1 MDTPSSRRCDAVG
14 ASGKMVVPV
23 QQLFV
28 DGNSFKVVL
37 LMVIV
42 GSVLLALG
50 LMTAGGTSS
59 PAAGNGPEPVPAAVA
74 EWFENSALPEARQL
88 QANTVTVDGVTAGTV
103 LPESANNVQVPR
115 TVEGWRQAFIDGTE
129 KDATVGIDQWV
140 APVFEDGNPVAL
152 IRAWIPP
159 GKSKVEIATV
169 EMDAPAA
176 KAIAALPEDQILV
189 EDGGA
194 SWLGVDAQQGVVRAL
209 TTSGQAELA
218 STQVPLTDYR
228 STLAKEERRGVD
240 AKPAASSPSDLV
252 GGSPTPQLADGPPS
266 WGSALAGL
274 GVLLI
279 AVGAIAGIRTRSA
292 RSHRTS

>member
-1 MDTPSSRRCDAVG
+1 M
-14 ASGKMVVPV
+14 
-23 QQLFV
+23 
-28 DGNSFKVVL
+28 
-37 LMVIV
+37 
-42 GSVLLALG
+42 
-50 LMTAGGTSS
+50 
-59 PAAGNGPEPVPAAVA
+59 PAAVA

-115 TVEGWRQAFIDGTE
+115 SVEGWRQAFIDGTE

-169 EMDAPAA
+169 ELDAPAA

-209 TTSGQAELA
+209 TPSERAELA
-218 STQVPLTDYR
+218 STQVPLADYR
-228 STLAKEERRGVD
+228 SALAKEKRRGVD
-240 AKPAASSPSDLV
+240 TSRPVDRTSDLV
-252 GGSPTPQLADGPPS
+252 GGSPTLQPSDGAPP
-266 WGSALAGL
+266 WGSILVVLGL
-274 GVLLI
+274 LLG
-279 AVGAIAGIRTRSA
+279 AVGVIALRRS
-292 RSHRTS
+292 RSTPSRR

>member
-1 MDTPSSRRCDAVG
+1 
-14 ASGKMVVPV
+14 
-23 QQLFV
+23 
-28 DGNSFKVVL
+28 
-37 LMVIV
+37 MVIV

-50 LMTAGGTSS
+50 LMTAGGPSS
-59 PAAGNGPEPVPAAVA
+59 PAAGTGPEPVPAAVA

-103 LPESANNVQVPR
+103 LPKSANNVQVPR

-140 APVFEDGNPVAL
+140 APVFEDGDPVAL

-159 GKSKVEIATV
+159 GESKVEIATV

-176 KAIAALPEDQILV
+176 KAIAVLPEDQILV

-194 SWLGVDAQQGVVRAL
+194 GWLGVDAQQGVVRAL
-209 TTSGQAELA
+209 TTSGRLELA
-218 STQVPLTDYR
+218 STQMPLADYR
-228 STLAKEERRGVD
+228 SALAKEERRGVD
-240 AKPAASSPSDLV
+240 AKTAPSSSSDLV
-252 GGSPTPQLADGPPS
+252 GGGSPMPQPADGPPS
-266 WGSALAGL
+266 WGSALVGL

-279 AVGAIAGIRTRSA
+279 GVGVLALIRTRSA
-292 RSHRTS
+292 HRHRLA

>member
-1 MDTPSSRRCDAVG
+1 
-14 ASGKMVVPV
+14 MVVPV

-28 DGNSFKVVL
+28 DGNSFKVVV
-37 LMVIV
+37 LMFIV

-50 LMTAGGTSS
+50 VMTAGGTSS
-59 PAAGNGPEPVPAAVA
+59 PAAGSQPEPVPAAVA

-88 QANTVTVDGVTAGTV
+88 QANTVTVDGVTGGTV
-103 LPESANNVQVPR
+103 LPNGVISVRDHR

-169 EMDAPAA
+169 ELDAPAA
-176 KAIAALPEDQILV
+176 KAIAALPENEILV

-209 TTSGQAELA
+209 TSSGRLELA
-218 STQVPLTDYR
+218 STQVALADYR
-228 STLAKEERRGVD
+228 SALVKEERRGVD
-240 AKPAASSPSDLV
+240 AKPAASSSSDLV
-252 GGSPTPQLADGPPS
+252 GGGSPTPQPADGPPS
-266 WGSALAGL
+266 SGSALVGL
-274 GVLLI
+274 GLLLI
-279 AVGAIAGIRTRSA
+279 GVGVIALIRTRSA
-292 RSHRTS
+292 HRHPSA

>member
-1 MDTPSSRRCDAVG
+1 
-14 ASGKMVVPV
+14 
-23 QQLFV
+23 
-28 DGNSFKVVL
+28 
-37 LMVIV
+37 
-42 GSVLLALG
+42 
-50 LMTAGGTSS
+50 
-59 PAAGNGPEPVPAAVA
+59 
-74 EWFENSALPEARQL
+74 
-88 QANTVTVDGVTAGTV
+88 
-103 LPESANNVQVPR
+103 
-115 TVEGWRQAFIDGTE
+115 
-129 KDATVGIDQWV
+129 
-140 APVFEDGNPVAL
+140 L

-189 EDGGA
+189 GDGGA

-209 TTSGQAELA
+209 TTSGRLELA
-218 STQVPLTDYR
+218 STQVPLADYR
-228 STLAKEERRGVD
+228 SALAKEERRGVD
-240 AKPAASSPSDLV
+240 AKTAASSSSDLV
-252 GGSPTPQLADGPPS
+252 GGGSPMPQLAEGPPS

>member
-1 MDTPSSRRCDAVG
+1 
-14 ASGKMVVPV
+14 MVVAV

-59 PAAGNGPEPVPAAVA
+59 PAAGNEPEPVPAAVA
-74 EWFENSALPEARQL
+74 EWFENSAPPEARQL

-103 LPESANNVQVPR
+103 LPKSANNVQAPR
-115 TVEGWRQAFIDGTE
+115 TVEGWRQAFIDGTGD
-129 KDATVGIDQWV
+129 DATVATDQWV
-140 APVFEDGNPVAL
+140 APVFGGDGSPVGL

-159 GKSKVEIATV
+159 GESKVEIATV

-194 SWLGVDAQQGVVRAL
+194 SWLGVDAQKGVVRAL
-209 TTSGQAELA
+209 TTSGRLELA
-218 STQVPLTDYR
+218 STQVPLAHYR
-228 STLAKEERRGVD
+228 SALAKEERRGAD
-240 AKPAASSPSDLV
+240 AKTAPSSSSDLV
-252 GGSPTPQLADGPPS
+252 GGGSTMPQPADGPPY
-266 WGSALAGL
+266 WGTAQVGL
-274 GVLLI
+274 GLLLI
-279 AVGAIAGIRTRSA
+279 GVGVIALIRTRSA
-292 RSHRTS
+292 HRHRSA